1 LQETVQF
8 LRQHGYV
15 LLFWWVLAEQ
25 LGLPVP
31 SAPLMAAAGALAGAG
46 DLSLGLSLLIAAIA
60 SLFGDST
67 WYYFGRVRG
76 GRVLGLLCRLSME
89 PDSCVRRTENVF
101 ERHGPRSLLV
111 AKFIPGFSTVAPPM
125 AGITDM
131 PWWRFLLFDG
141 AGSLLWASSFMLTG
155 YIFSGELEK
164 LGVVV
169 AHLGHG
175 FMVLVLLAFAAWVYK
190 KHRARVRFQKE
201 LMEARVTPQE
211 VKSMMDAGEPL
222 TILDLRHPLDFLP
235 HPQTLPGAIRMSPAD
250 VEKRKDEIPA
260 DGEIILYCT

>member
-1 LQETVQF
+1 MQETVQF
-8 LRQHGYV
+8 LKQHGYL

-25 LGLPVP
+25 LGMPIP
-31 SAPLMAAAGALAGAG
+31 SAPLMLAAGALAGAG
-46 DLSLGLSLLIAAIA
+46 DLSLSFALAIAVFASLL
-60 SLFGDST
+60 GDST

-89 PDSCVRRTENVF
+89 PESCVRRTENVF
-101 ERHGPRSLLV
+101 ERHGSRSLLI

-131 PWWRFLLFDG
+131 RLWRFLLFDS
-141 AGSLLWASSFMLTG
+141 AGSLLWAASFMLAG
-155 YIFSGELEK
+155 FIFSGELER
-164 LGVVV
+164 LSAIL

-211 VKSMMDAGEPL
+211 VKAMMDAGEPL
-222 TILDLRHPLDFLP
+222 AILDLRHPLDFLP
-235 HPQTLPGAIRMSPAD
+235 NPQTLPGAIRMSPTE

-260 DGEIILYCT
+260 TSEIILYCT